1 MKKFGVKLLS
11 VVVTSSM
18 IVTPVMAAPSV
29 KDLKQNK
36 KAAQKQ
42 NPSAKLSFLHD
53 HIIPV
58 QMILYKAD
66 TICLFRRSAYREI
79 LSQ

>member
-42 NPSAKLSFLHD
+42 VDSLQTQLTA
-53 HIIPV
+53 IIEKINNLEDELV
-58 QMILYKAD
+58 VTGEKI
-66 TICLFRRSAYREI
+66 
-79 LSQ
+79 

>member
-29 KDLKQNK
+29 KDLKG
-36 KAAQKQ
+36 
-42 NPSAKLSFLHD
+42 S
-53 HIIPV
+53 
-58 QMILYKAD
+58 
-66 TICLFRRSAYREI
+66 TETG
-79 LSQ
+79 

>member
-42 NPSAKLSFLHD
+42 VDSLQTGPMSASIF
-53 HIIPV
+53 
-58 QMILYKAD
+58 
-66 TICLFRRSAYREI
+66 RSATF
-79 LSQ
+79 

>member
-36 KAAQKQ
+36 
-42 NPSAKLSFLHD
+42 
-53 HIIPV
+53 
-58 QMILYKAD
+58 
-66 TICLFRRSAYREI
+66 RETDFCI
-79 LSQ
+79 HKSTVSEFKCTVRIRL